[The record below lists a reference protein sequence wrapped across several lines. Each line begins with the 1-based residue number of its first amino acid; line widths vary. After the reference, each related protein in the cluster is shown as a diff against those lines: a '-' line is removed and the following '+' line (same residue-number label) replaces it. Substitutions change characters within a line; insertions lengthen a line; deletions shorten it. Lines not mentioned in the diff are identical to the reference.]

1 MDSTIRLEHFLT
13 VSDNKTAVAERLRVY
28 VSGLGKIEA
37 WGSNPAWY
45 SNAGLE
51 PPPSPVN
58 VDSERTIYGR
68 TLRTRSGPWDTHGNP
83 RIALVEVRP

>member
-1 MDSTIRLEHFLT
+1 MKGAKWNIDSDVKKLETL
-13 VSDNKTAVAERLRVY
+13 KQTAVAERLRVY
-28 VSGLGKIEA
+28 VSGSGKIEA
-37 WGSNPAWY
+37 WGSNPARY

-68 TLRTRSGPWDTHGNP
+68 TL
-83 RIALVEVRP
+83 